1 MMMNSQQVITTTKKA
16 LTPFLTKKARPTKA
30 CVCCPSFSFV
40 FPPFFEQR
48 NDYTRTQTHHNN
60 TSIKYYLKNNVYLSH
75 TRLVRR
81 VDVFETGDA
90 DFNRRFRL
98 VRENLHVGENEGNV

>member
-1 MMMNSQQVITTTKKA
+1 M
-16 LTPFLTKKARPTKA
+16 
-30 CVCCPSFSFV
+30 CVVPLFVRFS
-40 FPPFFEQR
+40 PFF
-48 NDYTRTQTHHNN
+48 RTKRLHTQQNTPHNN

>member
-1 MMMNSQQVITTTKKA
+1 MCVVP
-16 LTPFLTKKARPTKA
+16 LFL
-30 CVCCPSFSFV
+30 SF
-40 FPPFFEQR
+40 FPLFSNE